1 MRITSS
7 SSRTGELAVPLPRGR
22 RSDPRRIK
30 LEEDYIHGLKK
41 LYSRSK
47 AVDTLHDE

>member
-1 MRITSS
+1 MSI
-7 SSRTGELAVPLPRGR
+7 SSRIGGFACSYALVWCCNSAHT
-22 RSDPRRIK
+22 RIK